1 MNLNKALLD
10 TPIKDA
16 TSHIFRRPFL
26 SVDATNHML
35 QIATILAIGPQ
46 IYVDGLVVMNSNKR
60 PIGRISSKHIISNIL
75 ANGYPGWLESTAEQM
90 MDEFAGTVDKK
101 LPLRKAIE
109 VFDKTRFAFV
119 PVLSQE
125 DDDDENLE
133 APVVVAS
140 LSIRD
145 ILPLIAKANID
156 RSIKDISSPLVS
168 VNKNTTI
175 KDAVDLMFKKGI
187 RNISINNNVDGED
200 DKSLRMVND
209 RKILEFLLSHV
220 GKELMRKNG
229 MAGLADAYIINH
241 LDMIIAKSVMCN
253 TTASRAAELLMDIH
267 NPFLILEDDDG
278 GDYSIV
284 TPWDIVMKNSESIS
298 YTSSR

>member
-1 MNLNKALLD
+1 MNLDKALLD
-10 TPIKDA
+10 IPIKDA

-26 SVDATNHML
+26 SVDATDHML
-35 QIATILAIGPQ
+35 QIATILGIGPQ
-46 IYVDGLVVMNSNKR
+46 IYVDGLVVINSNKR

-75 ANGYPGWLESTAEQM
+75 ARGYPGWLESTAEQM
-90 MDEFAGTVDKK
+90 MDEFAGAIDRN

-119 PVLSQE
+119 PIIAEE
-125 DDDDENLE
+125 DDDDENSE
-133 APVVVAS
+133 VPVVVAS

-175 KDAVDLMFKKGI
+175 KDAVDLMFRKGV
-187 RNISINNNVDGED
+187 RNIGVNHNVDE
-200 DKSLRMVND
+200 LRIIND
-209 RKILEFLLSHV
+209 RKILEFLLSHD

-229 MAGLADAYIINH
+229 IAGLADADIINH
-241 LDMIIAKSVMCN
+241 LDMIIAKSVMSD
-253 TTASRAAELLMDIH
+253 TTASRAAELLIDIH
-267 NPFLILEDDDG
+267 NPFLILEDDG
-278 GDYSIV
+278 GGYSIV
-284 TPWDIVMKNSESIS
+284 TPWDIVMKNSEIRS
-298 YTSSR
+298 YDINDRQVEKM

>member
-1 MNLNKALLD
+1 MNLGKALLD
-10 TPIKDA
+10 IPIKDA

-26 SVDATNHML
+26 SVDATDHML

-46 IYVDGLVVMNSNKR
+46 IYVDGLVVINSNKR

-75 ANGYPGWLESTAEQM
+75 ARGYPEWLESTAEQM
-90 MDEFAGTVDKK
+90 MDEFAGAIDRN
-101 LPLRKAIE
+101 LHLRKAIE

-119 PVLSQE
+119 PIIAEE
-125 DDDDENLE
+125 DDDDENSE
-133 APVVVAS
+133 AAVVIAS

-156 RSIKDISSPLVS
+156 RSIKHISSPLVS
-168 VNKNTTI
+168 VNENTTI

-187 RNISINNNVDGED
+187 RNVGVKHNVDDANNN
-200 DKSLRMVND
+200 KLLRIIND
-209 RKILEFLLSHV
+209 RKILEFLLSHD

-229 MAGLADAYIINH
+229 IVGLADADIINH
-241 LDMIIAKSVMCN
+241 LDMIIAKSVMCD
-253 TTASRAAELLMDIH
+253 TTASRAAELLIDIH
-267 NPFLILEDDDG
+267 NPFLILEDGG

-284 TPWDIVMKNSESIS
+284 TPWDIVMK
-298 YTSSR
+298 

>member
-1 MNLNKALLD
+1 
-10 TPIKDA
+10 
-16 TSHIFRRPFL
+16 
-26 SVDATNHML
+26 ML

-46 IYVDGLVVMNSNKR
+46 IYVDGLVVMNSDKR

-75 ANGYPGWLESTAEQM
+75 TNGYPGWLESTAEQM
-90 MDEFAGTVDKK
+90 MDEFAGTVDRN

-119 PVLSQE
+119 PVISKEHDE
-125 DDDDENLE
+125 DKNLE
-133 APVVVAS
+133 ASVVVAS

-145 ILPLIAKANID
+145 ILPSIAKANID

-187 RNISINNNVDGED
+187 RNIGINNNVDDDD

-220 GKELMRKNG
+220 GKELMMKNG
-229 MAGLADAYIINH
+229 VVGLADAHIINH
-241 LDMIIAKSVMCN
+241 LDVIIAKSVMCD
-253 TTASRAAELLMDIH
+253 TTASMAAELLMDIH
-267 NPFLILEDDDG
+267 NPFLILEDG
-278 GDYSIV
+278 GGGNYSSH
-284 TPWDIVMKNSESIS
+284 PLGHS
-298 YTSSR
+298 YEKQ